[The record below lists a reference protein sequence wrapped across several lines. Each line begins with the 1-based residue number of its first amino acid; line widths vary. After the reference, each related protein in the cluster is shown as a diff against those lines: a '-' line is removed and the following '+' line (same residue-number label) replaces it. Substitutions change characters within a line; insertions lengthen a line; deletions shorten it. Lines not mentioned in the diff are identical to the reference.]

1 MAKLV
6 LADTLRVSIG
16 QSVSICVHLWH
27 ANSSSRMKQVL
38 LIACGGG
45 LGAVLRWWVA
55 ALVKSRPGEFPL
67 GIFLV
72 NVSGCFLFGLL
83 CGICEA
89 RGAEWKLAVLTGLL
103 GGYTTFSTFG
113 WDTYQLLRSGQG
125 WMAAL
130 NAAGSVV
137 AGVLAVW
144 AGIVLSGRGGAP

>member
-1 MAKLV
+1 
-6 LADTLRVSIG
+6 
-16 QSVSICVHLWH
+16 
-27 ANSSSRMKQVL
+27 MKQVL

-55 ALVKSRPGEFPL
+55 DLVKSRPGEFPF

-83 CGICEA
+83 FGFCEA
-89 RGAEWKLAVLTGLL
+89 RGTDWRLALLTGLL

-113 WDTYQLLRSGQG
+113 WDTFHLLRSGHQ
-125 WMAAL
+125 WMAL
-130 NAAGSVV
+130 VNVLGSVI

-144 AGIVLSGRGGAP
+144 AGLALSGKGGAP